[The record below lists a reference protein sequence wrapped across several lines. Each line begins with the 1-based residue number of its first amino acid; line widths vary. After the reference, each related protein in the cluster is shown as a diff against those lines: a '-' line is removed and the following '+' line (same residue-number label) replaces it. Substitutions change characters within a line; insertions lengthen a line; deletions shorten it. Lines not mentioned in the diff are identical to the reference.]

1 MNEKR
6 EIREIIA
13 MIASARERLEDLIS
27 QYNGQDGDVT
37 ELDEAADALSDAVE
51 ILEDAWSE

>member
-51 ILEDAWSE
+51 ILEDALSE

>member
-27 QYNGQDGDVT
+27 RYDGQDGDVT

>member
-1 MNEKR
+1 
-6 EIREIIA
+6 

-51 ILEDAWSE
+51 ILEDALSE